1 MSRARAGETGHARAH
16 PRGPTEGHAAAPR
29 GARHQLGLRRDEPL
43 LEAPLR
49 RRRPVGRVPQCRGRG
64 ASRRVCCGRPRGRVS
79 FPLTAG
85 QAAALRELTTS
96 ARPES
101 CTSGVLA
108 DTVTKFDAASIRH
121 RVLKG
126 AALAY
131 CVYDD
136 PGVRPYADVDL
147 LVPSADFDRAM
158 RVADRDS
165 ARRVRGE
172 PPGFVRRFG
181 KSVELIRSDGI
192 SIDLHRSLA
201 PGAWAVLIDAD
212 AMFDSRVRFTVA
224 DATAGLGPAERF
236 IHSSFHATVGS
247 GSLRLLSLRDV
258 VQTALSPDLDPQG
271 ARALA
276 ARWQATSVIAAAV
289 SLRCGWVLEPSDFG
303 TGRLGGSVQTVASRP
318 RRLLAQHTVGDD
330 DPRARALEMVRGS
343 RDPGQVRYLAALLNP
358 SRAYLRSA
366 ARPAALGWPMACAC
380 WCPPAD
386 VASHRRGTRD
396 RADRQAKSDTRFGDV
411 LGSYCGTCARR

>member
-1 MSRARAGETGHARAH
+1 MRRDTRALT
-16 PRGPTEGHAAAPR
+16 HAAPQKGTLLHLA
-29 GARHQLGLRRDEPL
+29 ARVTSWGLRRDEPL
-43 LEAPLR
+43 LEAPLDDDQWDAFLSLAAEH
-49 RRRPVGRVPQCRGRG
+49 RVTGLLWAAARTGL
-64 ASRRVCCGRPRGRVS
+64 

-85 QAAALRELTTS
+85 QVAALRELHHFS
-96 ARPES
+96 ATRVLYLER
-101 CTSGVLA
+101 VLA

-147 LVPSADFDRAM
+147 LVPSADFDRAI
-158 RVADRDS
+158 ALLTADS

-172 PPGFVRRFG
+172 PRPGFVRRFG

-201 PGAWAVLIDAD
+201 PRAWAVLIDAD

-224 DATAGLGPAERF
+224 GRDFCGLGPAERF
-236 IHSSFHATVGS
+236 IHASFHATVGS

-289 SLRCGWVLEPSDFG
+289 SLAWRVLEPSATSELADWAAAFKP
-303 TGRLGGSVQTVASRP
+303 SRRD

-330 DPRARALEMVRGS
+330 DPGTREALEMVRAV
-343 RDPGQVRYLAALLNP
+343 PGIQGKVRYLAALLNP
-358 SRAYLRSA
+358 SRAYLAERGQTRSA
-366 ARPAALGWPMACAC
+366 RMAHGLRLLV
-380 WCPPAD
+380 P
-386 VASHRRGTRD
+386 
-396 RADRQAKSDTRFGDV
+396 
-411 LGSYCGTCARR
+411 ARRRRQPPSGNA